1 MGVQIQTYR
10 KQFPKVIFDKE
21 PDTEEEEKPVPP
33 ALAILANQRESNQ
46 GSGILKLFRHRFQPA
61 QRQSEALFCSPFHS
75 TPPIAV
81 ELLGFLSSSS
91 HILYSAHAIM
101 LSRSTFSRNAPRAVQ
116 KQCSAAG
123 INSRRSMASAATPGL
138 QYDVTEAAG
147 VKLANR
153 EVAGPTATLALVA
166 KAGPRYQPFPG
177 FSDALEQFAFKS
189 TLKRSALRI
198 NREVELLGGEVS
210 STHSRENVVLKAKF
224 LSNDLPY
231 FAELLA
237 EVASQSKFAALA
249 ANPEQQAVDAA
260 HSLAFHRGLGESITP
275 STTTPIEKY
284 LSAEALAEFAQQ
296 AYAKSNIALVGSGS
310 NSAELSKWVGQ
321 FFKELPSSGSSSQYQ
336 LRPGA
341 TSKYHGGEQRVSS
354 KAGNAVVIAFPGS
367 AAFGTSGYKPEAS
380 VLAALLGGESTIKWT
395 PGFSLLAQATQ
406 GFSQVRA
413 STKSH
418 TYSDAGLFTI
428 SLSGKADH
436 VASASKNAVDALKK
450 VAAGEVASED
460 IKKAIALAK
469 FRALESAQSLETG
482 LEATGSA
489 LLSGG
494 KPYQIGE
501 IAQSIDAVTEAQVT
515 DVSTSYLFCVG
526 IFENRKIADSISQAA
541 KNFLSDKA
549 SVASVGDLFQLPYGE
564 DLGLTV

>member
-1 MGVQIQTYR
+1 
-10 KQFPKVIFDKE
+10 
-21 PDTEEEEKPVPP
+21 
-33 ALAILANQRESNQ
+33 
-46 GSGILKLFRHRFQPA
+46 
-61 QRQSEALFCSPFHS
+61 
-75 TPPIAV
+75 
-81 ELLGFLSSSS
+81 
-91 HILYSAHAIM
+91 M
-101 LSRSTFSRNAPRAVQ
+101 LSRSTFSRNAPRALQ

-123 INSRRSMASAATPGL
+123 VNSRRGMASAAPTGL

-147 VKLANR
+147 LKLANR

-177 FSDALEQFAFKS
+177 FSEALEQFAFKS

-210 STHSRENVVLKAKF
+210 STHSRENIVLQAKF

-237 EVASQSKFAALA
+237 EVASQSKFAAHELNEVVIKHLKLRQQALA
-249 ANPEQQAVDAA
+249 ANPEQQAIDAA
-260 HSLAFHRGLGESITP
+260 HALAFHRGLGESVTP
-275 STTTPIEKY
+275 STTTPFEKY
-284 LSAEALAEFAQQ
+284 LSAEALAEYAQH
-296 AYAKSNIALVGSGS
+296 AYAKSNIALVGSGA
-310 NSAELSKWVGQ
+310 NSADLSKWVGE
-321 FFKELPSSGSSSQYQ
+321 FFKGLPGSGSSAQYKVQ
-336 LRPGA
+336 PKAA
-341 TSKYHGGEQRVSS
+341 TKYYGGEQRISS

-367 AAFGTSGYKPEAS
+367 GAFAASGYKPEAS

-418 TYSDAGLFTI
+418 AYSDAGLFTI
-428 SLSGKADH
+428 TLSGKADQ
-436 VASASKNAVDALKK
+436 VATASKNAVDALKK
-450 VAAGEVASED
+450 VAAGEVAGEE
-460 IKKAIALAK
+460 IKKAAALAK

-501 IAQSIDAVTEAQVT
+501 IAQSIDAVTEVQVRE
-515 DVSTSYLFCVG
+515 V
-526 IFENRKIADSISQAA
+526 A
-541 KNFLSDKA
+541 KHFLSGKA